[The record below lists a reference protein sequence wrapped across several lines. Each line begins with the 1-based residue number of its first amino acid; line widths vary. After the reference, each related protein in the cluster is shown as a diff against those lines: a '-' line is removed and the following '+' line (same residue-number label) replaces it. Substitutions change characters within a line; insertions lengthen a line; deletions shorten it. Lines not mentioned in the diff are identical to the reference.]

1 MRDESAAALSEMPRL
16 VIAGLSGESGKTLIS
31 LALLLEARRRDLPA
45 RAFKKGPDYIDAS
58 WLEWASRNPAR
69 NLDTFLMG
77 FERAAASFAWHG
89 VPAGLNLI
97 EGNRGLFDGLDARGT
112 HSTAELAKTLQAPVV
127 LVVNATKITRT
138 AAALVL
144 GCQKLDPALWIAGVV
159 INQAAGSRHARVV
172 REAIESACRIPVL
185 GIVPRAPSDAFLPMR
200 HLGLVTPHEY
210 AERDLLERNLL
221 SLVAPHLEF
230 DRLLKIAREAPPLPA
245 PAMTGGGPMEGAG
258 LTVGYL
264 RDGAFCFYY
273 PENLEALRASG
284 ATLVPVSA
292 LSAEELPAALD
303 ALYIGGGFPETHARK
318 LSANTSFLA
327 SVRRRAV
334 EGLPVYAECGGLMF
348 LSRAVTWQG
357 SRYPMAAVLPFEVEV
372 DAAPQGHGYIELEVD
387 RSNPFFAVGTRLR
400 GHEFHYSRIVPE
412 ADPPP
417 TACAVLRG
425 TGCYPG
431 RDAVSLHNVWASY
444 THLHA
449 LATPEWARGFLQAVR
464 VMVG

>member
-1 MRDESAAALSEMPRL
+1 M

-31 LALLLEARRRDLPA
+31 LGLLLEARRRGLPA

-58 WLEWASRNPAR
+58 WLEWASNKPAR

-77 FERAAASFAWHG
+77 FDCAATSFAWHG

-112 HSTAELAKTLQAPVV
+112 HSTAELAKALQAPVV

-159 INQAAGSRHARVV
+159 VNQTAGSRHARVV
-172 REAIESACRIPVL
+172 REAIESACRVPVL
-185 GIVPRAPSDAFLPMR
+185 GVVPRAASDAFLPTR

-221 SLVAPHLEF
+221 DLVAPYLEF
-230 DRLLKIAREAPPLPA
+230 DRLVKIAREAPPVPI
-245 PAMTGGGPMEGAG
+245 PAMPSGDLPEGRD
-258 LTVGYL
+258 LTIGYL
-264 RDGAFCFYY
+264 RDSAFCFYY
-273 PENLEALRASG
+273 PENLDALRASG

-292 LSAEELPAALD
+292 LSAEELPPALD
-303 ALYIGGGFPETHARK
+303 ALYIGGGFPETHARR
-318 LSANTSFLA
+318 LSANLGFLA
-327 SVRRRAV
+327 SVRRRANK
-334 EGLPVYAECGGLMF
+334 GLPVYAECGGLMF
-348 LSRAVTWQG
+348 LSRAMTWQG
-357 SRYPMAAVLPFEVEV
+357 VRYPMAAVLPFEVEV
-372 DAAPQGHGYIELEVD
+372 EAAPQGHGYVELEVD

-412 ADPPP
+412 GEPPS
-417 TACAVLRG
+417 TACAVHRG
-425 TGCYPG
+425 TGCFDG
-431 RDAVSLHNVWASY
+431 RDAVLSHNVWASY
-444 THLHA
+444 AHLHA
-449 LATPEWARGFLQAVR
+449 LATPEWARGLIRAAT
-464 VMVG
+464 VMVR